1 MILTEKQREYILS
14 NPYNCDECFDL
25 YNKEDLY
32 KVDNKYNCKNCLE
45 FK

>member
-14 NPYNCDECFDL
+14 NPYNCDDCFDL
-25 YNKEDLY
+25 YNRDDLY
-32 KVDNKYNCKNCLE
+32 KVDDEIKCKNCLE